1 LPDLSEPPTREL
13 KERSLLAHGG
23 PQLQTTRA
31 GVLGIKDKASAQSEE
46 LADDMLYPHDV
57 PVKPPSGVRANE
69 IVNEF

>member
-1 LPDLSEPPTREL
+1 M
-13 KERSLLAHGG
+13 
-23 PQLQTTRA
+23 QTTRA
-31 GVLGIKDKASAQSEE
+31 GVLGIKDKASAQSQE